1 MFNVKTL
8 QTVILILIGSLLVPA
23 QSIEAQ
29 ATDDSTRINEL
40 ERQIQAI
47 TQDLEELTLGTE
59 VVNPAER
66 GAFGLAPAAGKVYTI
81 NQGVSI
87 GGYGEV
93 LYQGYAG
100 KKESGAASGK
110 TAKLDAYRGIIYVG
124 YKFNDRV
131 LFNSEI
137 EIEHGSTGLKG
148 SASLEFAYLDYKLT
162 DNFGLRAGLLLVPVG
177 ITNEIH
183 EPPVWLGTI
192 RPRSENKIIPTTWR
206 ESGFGFFGETDALSY
221 RFYLVNSLDGIGGG
235 SAGSSGFSSSGL
247 RGGRQKGSKAIAENF
262 SAVGRI
268 DYTATPGLMIGTSL
282 YTGDQGHNS
291 DFNGR
296 EVSIGTTIWEGH
308 IKYQGRGF
316 DVQALTALASVNNAD
331 KLNEMKGLSGSGSVG
346 EQMSGWYLQLGYDL
360 LFSSASEHQLLPY
373 IRYEAVNTQVEV
385 PSGYSSS
392 GSKDFN
398 VTSIGMAW
406 KPIGNAVLK
415 TDYEIHSNA
424 SSSGVNQFNVALGW
438 LF

>member
-1 MFNVKTL
+1 MSNKFKLLPFLVLVAGLLT
-8 QTVILILIGSLLVPA
+8 QTQPISA
-23 QSIEAQ
+23 QVQ
-29 ATDDSTRINEL
+29 DDSTRIAEL
-40 ERQIQAI
+40 ETQIEAI
-47 TQDLEELTLGTE
+47 TRDLEELTLGTA
-59 VVNPAER
+59 VVNPSER
-66 GAFGLAPAAGKVYTI
+66 GAFGMAPAAGKVYTI

-100 KKESGAASGK
+100 TKQNGDASGK

-124 YKFNDRV
+124 YKFNDKV

-137 EIEHGSTGLKG
+137 EIEHGSTGLAG

-177 ITNEIH
+177 ITNEVH

-206 ESGFGFFGETDALSY
+206 ESGFGFFGETETFSY
-221 RFYLVNSLDGIGGG
+221 RAYLVNSLDGIGGG
-235 SAGSSGFSSSGL
+235 SAGSKGFSSSGL

-262 SAVGRI
+262 SAVGRV
-268 DYTATPGLMIGTSL
+268 DYTGTPGLMIGTSL

-291 DFNGR
+291 DLNGR

-316 DVQALTALASVNNAD
+316 DIQALTALASVDNAD
-331 KLNEMKGLSGSGSVG
+331 KLNEMKGLTGSGSVG
-346 EQMSGWYLQLGYDL
+346 EKMSGWYAQLGYDL
-360 LFSSASEHQLLPY
+360 LFSSASEQALLPY
-373 IRYEAVNTQVEV
+373 VRYEAVNTQVDV

-398 VTSIGMAW
+398 VTTIGLAW
-406 KPIGNAVLK
+406 KPIGNTVLK

-424 SSSGVNQFNVALGW
+424 SSSGINQFNVAIGW

>member
-1 MFNVKTL
+1 MPFLVLIAGLLT
-8 QTVILILIGSLLVPA
+8 QTQPIS
-23 QSIEAQ
+23 AQ
-29 ATDDSTRINEL
+29 AQDDSTRIAEL
-40 ERQIQAI
+40 ETQIEAI
-47 TQDLEELTLGTE
+47 TRDLEELTLGTA
-59 VVNPAER
+59 VVNPSER
-66 GAFGLAPAAGKVYTI
+66 GAFGMAPAAGKVYTI

-100 KKESGAASGK
+100 TKENGDASGK

-124 YKFNDRV
+124 YKFNDKV

-137 EIEHGSTGLKG
+137 EIEHGSTGLAG

-177 ITNEIH
+177 ITNEVH

-206 ESGFGFFGETDALSY
+206 ESGFGFFGETETFSY
-221 RFYLVNSLDGIGGG
+221 RAYLVNSLDGIGGG
-235 SAGSSGFSSSGL
+235 SAGSKGFSSSGL
-247 RGGRQKGSKAIAENF
+247 RGGRQKGAKAIAENF
-262 SAVGRI
+262 SAVGRV
-268 DYTATPGLMIGTSL
+268 DYTGTPGLMIGTSL

-291 DFNGR
+291 DLNGR

-316 DVQALTALASVNNAD
+316 DIQALTALASVDNAD
-331 KLNEMKGLSGSGSVG
+331 KLNEMKGLTGSGSVG
-346 EQMSGWYLQLGYDL
+346 EKMSGWYAQLGYDL
-360 LFSSASEHQLLPY
+360 LFSSASEQALLPY
-373 IRYEAVNTQVEV
+373 VRYEAVNTQVDV

-398 VTSIGMAW
+398 VTTIGLAW
-406 KPIGNAVLK
+406 KPIGNTVLK

-424 SSSGVNQFNVALGW
+424 SSSGINQFNVAIGW

>member
-1 MFNVKTL
+1 MSNKFKLLPFLVLVAGLLT
-8 QTVILILIGSLLVPA
+8 QTQPIS
-23 QSIEAQ
+23 AQ
-29 ATDDSTRINEL
+29 AQDDSTRIAEL
-40 ERQIQAI
+40 ETQIEAI
-47 TQDLEELTLGTE
+47 TRDLEELTLGTA
-59 VVNPAER
+59 VVNPSER
-66 GAFGLAPAAGKVYTI
+66 GAFGMAPAAGKVYTI

-100 KKESGAASGK
+100 AKENGDASGK

-124 YKFNDRV
+124 YKFNDKV

-137 EIEHGSTGLKG
+137 EIEHGSTGLAG

-177 ITNEIH
+177 ITNEVH

-206 ESGFGFFGETDALSY
+206 ESGFGFFGETDAFSY
-221 RFYLVNSLDGIGGG
+221 RAYLVNSLDGIGGG
-235 SAGSSGFSSSGL
+235 SAGSKGFSSSGL

-262 SAVGRI
+262 SAVGRV
-268 DYTATPGLMIGTSL
+268 DYTGTPGLMIGTSL

-291 DFNGR
+291 DLNGR

-316 DVQALTALASVNNAD
+316 DIQALTALASVDNAD
-331 KLNEMKGLSGSGSVG
+331 KLNEMKGLTGSGSVG
-346 EQMSGWYLQLGYDL
+346 EKMSGWYAQLGYDL
-360 LFSSASEHQLLPY
+360 LFSSASEQALLPY
-373 IRYEAVNTQVEV
+373 VRYEAVNTQVDV

-398 VTSIGMAW
+398 VTTIGLAW
-406 KPIGNAVLK
+406 KPIGNTVLK

-424 SSSGVNQFNVALGW
+424 SSSGINQFNVAIGW

>member
-1 MFNVKTL
+1 MFNKFKLVL
-8 QTVILILIGSLLVPA
+8 FLLLVAGLLTQTQPI
-23 QSIEAQ
+23 SAQ
-29 ATDDSTRINEL
+29 AQDDSTRIAEL
-40 ERQIQAI
+40 ETQIEAI
-47 TQDLEELTLGTE
+47 TRDLEELTLGTA
-59 VVNPAER
+59 VVNPSER
-66 GAFGLAPAAGKVYTI
+66 GAFGMAPAAGKVYTI

-100 KKESGAASGK
+100 TKENGDASGK

-124 YKFNDRV
+124 YKFNDKV

-137 EIEHGSTGLKG
+137 EIEHGSTGLAG

-177 ITNEIH
+177 ITNEVH

-206 ESGFGFFGETDALSY
+206 ESGFGFFGETDAFSY
-221 RFYLVNSLDGIGGG
+221 RAYLVNSLDGIGGG
-235 SAGSSGFSSSGL
+235 SAGSKGFSSSGL

-262 SAVGRI
+262 SAVGRV
-268 DYTATPGLMIGTSL
+268 DYTGTPGLMIGTSL

-291 DFNGR
+291 DLNGR

-316 DVQALTALASVNNAD
+316 DIQALTALASVDNAD
-331 KLNEMKGLSGSGSVG
+331 KLNEMKGLTGSGSVG
-346 EQMSGWYLQLGYDL
+346 EKMSGWYAQLGYDL
-360 LFSSASEHQLLPY
+360 LFSSASEQALLPY
-373 IRYEAVNTQVEV
+373 VRYEAVNTQVDV

-398 VTSIGMAW
+398 VTTIGLAW
-406 KPIGNAVLK
+406 KPIGNTVLK
-415 TDYEIHSNA
+415 TDYEIHSNE
-424 SSSGVNQFNVALGW
+424 SSSGINQFNVAIGW

>member
-1 MFNVKTL
+1 MSNKFKLLPFLVLVAGLLT
-8 QTVILILIGSLLVPA
+8 QTQPIS
-23 QSIEAQ
+23 AQ
-29 ATDDSTRINEL
+29 AQDDSTRIAEL
-40 ERQIQAI
+40 ETQIEAI
-47 TQDLEELTLGTE
+47 TRDLEELTLGTA
-59 VVNPAER
+59 VVNPSER
-66 GAFGLAPAAGKVYTI
+66 GAFGMAPAAGKVYTI

-100 KKESGAASGK
+100 TKENGDASGK

-124 YKFNDRV
+124 YKFNDKV

-137 EIEHGSTGLKG
+137 EIEHGSTGLAG

-177 ITNEIH
+177 ITNEVH

-206 ESGFGFFGETDALSY
+206 ESGFGFFGETETFSY
-221 RFYLVNSLDGIGGG
+221 SAYLVNSLDGIGGG
-235 SAGSSGFSSSGL
+235 SAGSKGFSSSGL

-262 SAVGRI
+262 SAVGRV
-268 DYTATPGLMIGTSL
+268 DYTGTPGLMIGTSL

-291 DFNGR
+291 DLNGR

-316 DVQALTALASVNNAD
+316 DIQALTALASVDNAD
-331 KLNEMKGLSGSGSVG
+331 KLNEMKGLTGSGSVG
-346 EQMSGWYLQLGYDL
+346 EKMSGWYAQLGYDL
-360 LFSSASEHQLLPY
+360 LFSSASEQALLPY
-373 IRYEAVNTQVEV
+373 VRYEAVNTQVDV

-398 VTSIGMAW
+398 VTAIGLAW
-406 KPIGNAVLK
+406 KPIGNTVLK

-424 SSSGVNQFNVALGW
+424 SSSGINQFNVAIGW

>member
-1 MFNVKTL
+1 MSFYYNFAAF
-8 QTVILILIGSLLVPA
+8 ILLAIGLLTHGQP
-23 QSIEAQ
+23 IKAQ
-29 ATDDSTRINEL
+29 AQDDSTRISEL
-40 ERQIQAI
+40 ERQIEAI
-47 TQDLEELTLGTE
+47 TRDLETLTLGTE
-59 VVNPAER
+59 VVDPTQR
-66 GAFGLAPAAGKVYTI
+66 GAFGMAPAAGKVYTI

-93 LYQGYAG
+93 LYQTYAG
-100 KKESGAASGK
+100 TKENGDASGK

-124 YKFNDRV
+124 YKFNDKV

-137 EIEHGSTGLKG
+137 EIEHGSTGLAG

-177 ITNEIH
+177 ITNEVH

-206 ESGFGFFGETDALSY
+206 ESGFGFFGETDAFSY
-221 RFYLVNSLDGIGGG
+221 RAYLVNSLDGIGGG

-268 DYTATPGLMIGTSL
+268 DYTGTPGLMIGTSL

-291 DFNGR
+291 DLNGR

-316 DVQALTALASVNNAD
+316 DIQALTALASVDNAD
-331 KLNEMKGLSGSGSVG
+331 KLNEMKGITGSGSVG
-346 EQMSGWYLQLGYDL
+346 EKMSGWYAQLGYDL
-360 LFSSASEHQLLPY
+360 LFSSTSEHALLPY
-373 IRYEAVNTQVEV
+373 VRYEAVNTQVDV

-398 VTSIGMAW
+398 VTTIGLAW
-406 KPIGNAVLK
+406 KPIGNTVLK
-415 TDYEIHSNA
+415 TDYEIHSNE
-424 SSSGVNQFNVALGW
+424 SLSGINQFNVAIGW

>member
-1 MFNVKTL
+1 MSNKFKLLTFLVLVAGLLT
-8 QTVILILIGSLLVPA
+8 QTQPIS
-23 QSIEAQ
+23 AQ
-29 ATDDSTRINEL
+29 AQDDSTRIAEL
-40 ERQIQAI
+40 ETQIEAI
-47 TQDLEELTLGTE
+47 TRDLEELTLGTA
-59 VVNPAER
+59 VVNPSER
-66 GAFGLAPAAGKVYTI
+66 GAFGMAPAAGKVYTI

-100 KKESGAASGK
+100 AKENGDASGK

-124 YKFNDRV
+124 YKFNDKV

-137 EIEHGSTGLKG
+137 EIEHGSTGLAG

-177 ITNEIH
+177 ITNEVH

-206 ESGFGFFGETDALSY
+206 ESGFGFFGETETFSY
-221 RFYLVNSLDGIGGG
+221 RAYLVNSLDGIGGG
-235 SAGSSGFSSSGL
+235 SAGSKGFSSSGL

-262 SAVGRI
+262 SAVGRV
-268 DYTATPGLMIGTSL
+268 DYTGTPGLMIGTSL

-291 DFNGR
+291 DLNGR

-316 DVQALTALASVNNAD
+316 DIQALTALASVDNAD
-331 KLNEMKGLSGSGSVG
+331 KLNEMKGLTGSGSVG
-346 EQMSGWYLQLGYDL
+346 EKMSGWYAQLGYDL
-360 LFSSASEHQLLPY
+360 LFSSASEQALLPY
-373 IRYEAVNTQVEV
+373 VRYEAVNTQVDV

-398 VTSIGMAW
+398 VTTIGLAW
-406 KPIGNAVLK
+406 KPIGNTVLK

-424 SSSGVNQFNVALGW
+424 SSSGINQFNVAIGW

>member
-1 MFNVKTL
+1 MSNKFKLLPFLVLVAGLLT
-8 QTVILILIGSLLVPA
+8 QTQPISA
-23 QSIEAQ
+23 QVQ
-29 ATDDSTRINEL
+29 DDSTRIAEL
-40 ERQIQAI
+40 ETQIEAI
-47 TQDLEELTLGTE
+47 TRDLEELTLGTA
-59 VVNPAER
+59 VVNPSER
-66 GAFGLAPAAGKVYTI
+66 GAFGMAPAAGKVYTI

-100 KKESGAASGK
+100 TKENGDASGK

-124 YKFNDRV
+124 YKFNDKV

-137 EIEHGSTGLKG
+137 EIEHGSTGLAG

-177 ITNEIH
+177 ITNEVH

-206 ESGFGFFGETDALSY
+206 ESGFGFFGETNAFSY
-221 RFYLVNSLDGIGGG
+221 RAYLVNSLDGIGGG
-235 SAGSSGFSSSGL
+235 SAGSKGFSSSGL

-262 SAVGRI
+262 SAVGRV
-268 DYTATPGLMIGTSL
+268 DYTGTPGLMIGTSL

-291 DFNGR
+291 DLNGR

-316 DVQALTALASVNNAD
+316 DIQALTALASVDNAD
-331 KLNEMKGLSGSGSVG
+331 KLNEMKGLTGSGSVG
-346 EQMSGWYLQLGYDL
+346 EKMSGWYAQLGYDL
-360 LFSSASEHQLLPY
+360 LFSSASEQALLPY
-373 IRYEAVNTQVEV
+373 VRYEAVNTQVDV

-398 VTSIGMAW
+398 VTTIGLAW
-406 KPIGNAVLK
+406 KPIGNTVLK

-424 SSSGVNQFNVALGW
+424 SSSGINQFNVAIGW

>member
-1 MFNVKTL
+1 MSHKFK
-8 QTVILILIGSLLVPA
+8 LVPFLVLVAGLLTQTQPISA
-23 QSIEAQ
+23 QVQ
-29 ATDDSTRINEL
+29 DDSTRIAEL
-40 ERQIQAI
+40 ETQIEAI
-47 TQDLEELTLGTE
+47 TRDLEELTLGTA
-59 VVNPAER
+59 VVNPSER
-66 GAFGLAPAAGKVYTI
+66 GAFGMAPAAGKVYTI

-100 KKESGAASGK
+100 TKENGDASGK

-124 YKFNDRV
+124 YKFNDKV

-137 EIEHGSTGLKG
+137 EIEHGSTGLAG

-177 ITNEIH
+177 ITNEVH

-206 ESGFGFFGETDALSY
+206 ESGFGFFGETETFSY
-221 RFYLVNSLDGIGGG
+221 RAYLVNSLDGIGGG
-235 SAGSSGFSSSGL
+235 SAGSKGFSSSGL

-262 SAVGRI
+262 SAVGRV
-268 DYTATPGLMIGTSL
+268 DYTGTPGLMIGTSL

-291 DFNGR
+291 DLNGR

-316 DVQALTALASVNNAD
+316 DIQALTALASVDNAD
-331 KLNEMKGLSGSGSVG
+331 KLNEMKGLTGSGSVG
-346 EQMSGWYLQLGYDL
+346 EKMSGWYAQLGYDL
-360 LFSSASEHQLLPY
+360 LFSSASEQALLPY
-373 IRYEAVNTQVEV
+373 VRYEAVNTQVDV

-398 VTSIGMAW
+398 VTTIGLAW
-406 KPIGNAVLK
+406 KPIGNTVLK

-424 SSSGVNQFNVALGW
+424 SSSGINQFNVAIGW

>member
-1 MFNVKTL
+1 MFNKFKLVL
-8 QTVILILIGSLLVPA
+8 FLLLVAGLLTQTQPI
-23 QSIEAQ
+23 SAQ
-29 ATDDSTRINEL
+29 AQDDSTRIAEL
-40 ERQIQAI
+40 ETQIEAI
-47 TQDLEELTLGTE
+47 TRDLEELTLGTA
-59 VVNPAER
+59 VVNPSER
-66 GAFGLAPAAGKVYTI
+66 GAFGMAPAAGKVYTI

-100 KKESGAASGK
+100 AKENGDASGK

-124 YKFNDRV
+124 YKFNDKV

-137 EIEHGSTGLKG
+137 EIEHGSTGLAG

-177 ITNEIH
+177 ITNEVH

-206 ESGFGFFGETDALSY
+206 ESGFGFFGETDAFSY
-221 RFYLVNSLDGIGGG
+221 RAYLVNSLDGIGGG
-235 SAGSSGFSSSGL
+235 SAGSKGFSSSGL

-262 SAVGRI
+262 SAVGRV
-268 DYTATPGLMIGTSL
+268 DYTGTPGLMIGTSL

-291 DFNGR
+291 DLNGR

-316 DVQALTALASVNNAD
+316 DIQALTALASVDNAD
-331 KLNEMKGLSGSGSVG
+331 KLNEMKGLTGSGSVG
-346 EQMSGWYLQLGYDL
+346 EKMSGWYAQLGYDL
-360 LFSSASEHQLLPY
+360 LFSSASEQALLPY
-373 IRYEAVNTQVEV
+373 VRYEAVNTQVDV

-398 VTSIGMAW
+398 VTTIGLAW
-406 KPIGNAVLK
+406 KPIGNTVLK
-415 TDYEIHSNA
+415 TAYEIHSNE
-424 SSSGVNQFNVALGW
+424 SSSGINQFNVAIGW

>member
-1 MFNVKTL
+1 MSNKFKLLPFLVLVAGLLT
-8 QTVILILIGSLLVPA
+8 QTQPIS
-23 QSIEAQ
+23 AQ
-29 ATDDSTRINEL
+29 AQDDSTRIAEL
-40 ERQIQAI
+40 ETQIEAI
-47 TQDLEELTLGTE
+47 TRDLEELTLGTA
-59 VVNPAER
+59 VVNPSER
-66 GAFGLAPAAGKVYTI
+66 GAFGMAPAAGKVYTI

-100 KKESGAASGK
+100 AKENGDASGK

-124 YKFNDRV
+124 YKFNDKV

-137 EIEHGSTGLKG
+137 EIEHGSTGLAG

-177 ITNEIH
+177 ITNEVH

-206 ESGFGFFGETDALSY
+206 ESGFGFFGETETFSY
-221 RFYLVNSLDGIGGG
+221 RAYLVNSLDGIGGG
-235 SAGSSGFSSSGL
+235 SAGSKGFSSSGL

-262 SAVGRI
+262 SAVGRV
-268 DYTATPGLMIGTSL
+268 DYTGIPGLMIGTSL

-291 DFNGR
+291 DLNGR

-316 DVQALTALASVNNAD
+316 DIQALTALASVDNAD
-331 KLNEMKGLSGSGSVG
+331 KLNEMKGLTGSGSVG
-346 EQMSGWYLQLGYDL
+346 EKMSGWYAQLGYDL
-360 LFSSASEHQLLPY
+360 LFSSASEQALLPY
-373 IRYEAVNTQVEV
+373 VRYEAVNTQVDV

-398 VTSIGMAW
+398 VTTIGLAW
-406 KPIGNAVLK
+406 KPIGNTVLK

-424 SSSGVNQFNVALGW
+424 SSSGINQFNVAIGW

>member
-1 MFNVKTL
+1 MSNKFKLLPFLVLVAGLLT
-8 QTVILILIGSLLVPA
+8 QTQPIS
-23 QSIEAQ
+23 AQ
-29 ATDDSTRINEL
+29 AQDDSTRIAEL
-40 ERQIQAI
+40 ETQIEAI
-47 TQDLEELTLGTE
+47 TRDLEELTLGTA
-59 VVNPAER
+59 VVNPSER
-66 GAFGLAPAAGKVYTI
+66 GAFGMAPAAGKVYTI

-100 KKESGAASGK
+100 AKENGDASGK

-124 YKFNDRV
+124 YKFNDKV

-137 EIEHGSTGLKG
+137 EIEHGSTGLAG

-177 ITNEIH
+177 ITNEVH

-206 ESGFGFFGETDALSY
+206 ESGFGYFGETETFSY
-221 RFYLVNSLDGIGGG
+221 SAYLVNSLDGIGGG
-235 SAGSSGFSSSGL
+235 SAGSKGFSSSGL

-262 SAVGRI
+262 SAVGRV
-268 DYTATPGLMIGTSL
+268 DYTGTPGLMIGTSL

-291 DFNGR
+291 DLNGR

-316 DVQALTALASVNNAD
+316 DIQALTALASVDNAD
-331 KLNEMKGLSGSGSVG
+331 KLNEMKGLTGSGSVG
-346 EQMSGWYLQLGYDL
+346 EKMSGWYAQLGYDL
-360 LFSSASEHQLLPY
+360 LFSSASEHALLPY
-373 IRYEAVNTQVEV
+373 VRYEAVNTQVEV

-398 VTSIGMAW
+398 VTAIGLAW
-406 KPIGNAVLK
+406 KPIGNTVLK

-424 SSSGVNQFNVALGW
+424 SSSGINQFNVAIGW

>member
-1 MFNVKTL
+1 MSTNSQL
-8 QTVILILIGSLLVPA
+8 LPLLVLVAGMLIQTEP
-23 QSIEAQ
+23 INAQ
-29 ATDDSTRINEL
+29 AQDDSTRIAEL
-40 ERQIQAI
+40 ETQIEAI
-47 TQDLEELTLGTE
+47 TRDLEELTLGTA
-59 VVNPAER
+59 VVNPTER
-66 GAFGLAPAAGKVYTI
+66 GAFGMAPAAGKVYTI

-100 KKESGAASGK
+100 TKENGDASGK

-124 YKFNDRV
+124 YKFNDKV

-137 EIEHGSTGLKG
+137 EIEHGSTGLAG

-177 ITNEIH
+177 ITNEVH

-206 ESGFGFFGETDALSY
+206 ESGFGFFGETDAFSY
-221 RFYLVNSLDGIGGG
+221 RAYLVNSLDGIGGG
-235 SAGSSGFSSSGL
+235 SAGSNGFSSSGL

-268 DYTATPGLMIGTSL
+268 DYTGTPGLMIGTSL

-291 DFNGR
+291 DLNGR

-316 DVQALTALASVNNAD
+316 DIQALTALASVDNAD
-331 KLNEMKGLSGSGSVG
+331 KLNEMKGLTGSGSVG
-346 EQMSGWYLQLGYDL
+346 EKMSGWYAQLGYDL
-360 LFSSASEHQLLPY
+360 LFSSASEHALLPY
-373 IRYEAVNTQVEV
+373 IRYEAVNTQVDV

-392 GSKDFN
+392 GSKDFS
-398 VTSIGMAW
+398 VTTIGLAW
-406 KPIGNAVLK
+406 KPIGNTVLK
-415 TDYEIHSNA
+415 TDYELHSNA
-424 SSSGVNQFNVALGW
+424 SLSGINQFNVAIGW

>member
-1 MFNVKTL
+1 MSTNSQL
-8 QTVILILIGSLLVPA
+8 LPLLVLVAGMLIQTEP
-23 QSIEAQ
+23 INAQ
-29 ATDDSTRINEL
+29 AQDDSTRIAEL
-40 ERQIQAI
+40 ETQIEAI
-47 TQDLEELTLGTE
+47 TRDLEELTLGTA
-59 VVNPAER
+59 VVNPTER
-66 GAFGLAPAAGKVYTI
+66 GAFGMAPAAGKVYTI

-100 KKESGAASGK
+100 TKENGDASGK

-124 YKFNDRV
+124 YKFNDKV

-137 EIEHGSTGLKG
+137 EIEHGSTGLAG

-177 ITNEIH
+177 ITNEVH

-206 ESGFGFFGETDALSY
+206 ESGFGFFGETDTFSY
-221 RFYLVNSLDGIGGG
+221 RAYLVNSLDGIGGG
-235 SAGSSGFSSSGL
+235 SAGSKGFSSSGL

-268 DYTATPGLMIGTSL
+268 DYTGTPGLMIGTSL

-291 DFNGR
+291 DLNGR

-316 DVQALTALASVNNAD
+316 DIQALTALASVDNAD
-331 KLNEMKGLSGSGSVG
+331 KLNEMKGLTGSGSVG
-346 EQMSGWYLQLGYDL
+346 EKMSGWYAQLGYDL
-360 LFSSASEHQLLPY
+360 LFSSASEHALLPY
-373 IRYEAVNTQVEV
+373 IRYEAVNTQVDV

-392 GSKDFN
+392 GSKDFS
-398 VTSIGMAW
+398 VTTIGLAW
-406 KPIGNAVLK
+406 KPIGNTVLK
-415 TDYEIHSNA
+415 TDYELHSNA
-424 SSSGVNQFNVALGW
+424 SLSGINQFNVAIGW

>member
-1 MFNVKTL
+1 MSNKFKLLPFLVLIAGLLT
-8 QTVILILIGSLLVPA
+8 QTQPIS
-23 QSIEAQ
+23 AQ
-29 ATDDSTRINEL
+29 AQDDSTRIAEL
-40 ERQIQAI
+40 ETQIEAI
-47 TQDLEELTLGTE
+47 TRDLEELTLGTA
-59 VVNPAER
+59 VVNPSER
-66 GAFGLAPAAGKVYTI
+66 GAFGMAPAAGKVYTI

-100 KKESGAASGK
+100 TKENGDASGK

-124 YKFNDRV
+124 YKFNDKV

-137 EIEHGSTGLKG
+137 EIEHGSTGLAG

-177 ITNEIH
+177 ITNEVH

-206 ESGFGFFGETDALSY
+206 ESGFGFFGETETFSY
-221 RFYLVNSLDGIGGG
+221 RAYLVNSLDGIGGG
-235 SAGSSGFSSSGL
+235 SAGSKGFSSSGL

-262 SAVGRI
+262 SAVGRV
-268 DYTATPGLMIGTSL
+268 DYTGTPGLMIGTSL

-291 DFNGR
+291 DLNGR

-316 DVQALTALASVNNAD
+316 DIQALTALASVDNAD
-331 KLNEMKGLSGSGSVG
+331 KLNEMKGLTGSGSVG
-346 EQMSGWYLQLGYDL
+346 EKMSGWYAQLGYDL
-360 LFSSASEHQLLPY
+360 LFSSASEQALLPY
-373 IRYEAVNTQVEV
+373 VRYEAVNTQVDV

-398 VTSIGMAW
+398 VTTIGLAW
-406 KPIGNAVLK
+406 KPIGNTVLK

-424 SSSGVNQFNVALGW
+424 SSSGINQFNVAIGW

>member
-1 MFNVKTL
+1 MSTNSQL
-8 QTVILILIGSLLVPA
+8 LPLLVLVAGMLIQTEP
-23 QSIEAQ
+23 INAQ
-29 ATDDSTRINEL
+29 AQDDSTRIAEL
-40 ERQIQAI
+40 ETQIEAI
-47 TQDLEELTLGTE
+47 TRDLEELTLGTA
-59 VVNPAER
+59 VVNPTER
-66 GAFGLAPAAGKVYTI
+66 GAFGMAPAAGKVYTI

-100 KKESGAASGK
+100 TKENGDASGK

-124 YKFNDRV
+124 YKFNDKV

-137 EIEHGSTGLKG
+137 EIEHGSTGLAG

-177 ITNEIH
+177 ITNEVH

-206 ESGFGFFGETDALSY
+206 ESGFGFFGETDTFSY
-221 RFYLVNSLDGIGGG
+221 RAYLVNSLDGIGGG
-235 SAGSSGFSSSGL
+235 SAGSKGFSSSGL

-262 SAVGRI
+262 SAVGRV
-268 DYTATPGLMIGTSL
+268 DYTGTPGLMIGTSL

-291 DFNGR
+291 DLNGR

-316 DVQALTALASVNNAD
+316 DIQALTALASVDNAD
-331 KLNEMKGLSGSGSVG
+331 KLNEMKGLTGSGSVG
-346 EQMSGWYLQLGYDL
+346 EKMSGWYAQLGYDL
-360 LFSSASEHQLLPY
+360 LFSSASEHALLPY
-373 IRYEAVNTQVEV
+373 IRYEAVNTQVDV

-392 GSKDFN
+392 GSKDFS
-398 VTSIGMAW
+398 VTTIGLAW
-406 KPIGNAVLK
+406 KPIGNTVLK
-415 TDYEIHSNA
+415 TDYELHSNA
-424 SSSGVNQFNVALGW
+424 SLSGINQFNVAIGW

>member
-1 MFNVKTL
+1 MSFYHNFTAF
-8 QTVILILIGSLLVPA
+8 ILLSIGLLTHGQP
-23 QSIEAQ
+23 IKAQ
-29 ATDDSTRINEL
+29 AQDDSTRISEL
-40 ERQIQAI
+40 ERQIEAI
-47 TQDLEELTLGTE
+47 TRDLETLTLGTE
-59 VVNPAER
+59 VVDPAQR
-66 GAFGLAPAAGKVYTI
+66 GAFGMAPAAGKVYTI

-93 LYQGYAG
+93 LYQTYAG
-100 KKESGAASGK
+100 TKENGDASGK

-124 YKFNDRV
+124 YKFSDKV

-177 ITNEIH
+177 ITNEVH

-192 RPRSENKIIPTTWR
+192 RPRSENKFIPSTWR
-206 ESGFGFFGETDALSY
+206 ESGFGFFGETDTDSY
-221 RFYLVNSLDGIGGG
+221 RAYLVNSLDGIGGG

-268 DYTATPGLMIGTSL
+268 DYTGTPGLMIGTSL

-291 DFNGR
+291 DLNGR

-308 IKYQGRGF
+308 IKYQARGF
-316 DVQALTALASVNNAD
+316 DIQALTALASVDNAD
-331 KLNEMKGLSGSGSVG
+331 KLNEMKGLTGSGSVG
-346 EQMSGWYLQLGYDL
+346 EKMSGWYAQLGYDL
-360 LFSSASEHQLLPY
+360 LFSSASEHALLPY
-373 IRYEAVNTQVEV
+373 VRYEAVNTQVDV

-398 VTSIGMAW
+398 VTTIGLAW
-406 KPIGNAVLK
+406 KPIGNTVLK
-415 TDYEIHSNA
+415 TDYEIHSNE
-424 SSSGVNQFNVALGW
+424 SLSGINQFNVAIGW

>member
-1 MFNVKTL
+1 MSNKFKLLPFLVLVAGLLT
-8 QTVILILIGSLLVPA
+8 QTQPIS
-23 QSIEAQ
+23 AQ
-29 ATDDSTRINEL
+29 AQDDSTRIAEL
-40 ERQIQAI
+40 ETQIEAI
-47 TQDLEELTLGTE
+47 TRDLEELTLGTA
-59 VVNPAER
+59 VVNPSER
-66 GAFGLAPAAGKVYTI
+66 GAFGMAPAAGKVYTI

-100 KKESGAASGK
+100 AKENGDASGK

-124 YKFNDRV
+124 YKFNDKV

-137 EIEHGSTGLKG
+137 EIEHGSTGLAG

-177 ITNEIH
+177 ITNEVH

-206 ESGFGFFGETDALSY
+206 ESGFGFFGETETFSY
-221 RFYLVNSLDGIGGG
+221 RAYLVNSLDGIGGG
-235 SAGSSGFSSSGL
+235 SAGSKGFSSSGL

-262 SAVGRI
+262 SAVGRV
-268 DYTATPGLMIGTSL
+268 DYTGTPGLMIGTSL

-291 DFNGR
+291 DLNGR

-316 DVQALTALASVNNAD
+316 DIQALTALASVDNAD
-331 KLNEMKGLSGSGSVG
+331 KLNEMKGLTGSGSVG
-346 EQMSGWYLQLGYDL
+346 EKMSGWYAQLGYDL
-360 LFSSASEHQLLPY
+360 LFSSASEQALLPY
-373 IRYEAVNTQVEV
+373 VRYEAVNTQVDV

-398 VTSIGMAW
+398 VTTIGLAW
-406 KPIGNAVLK
+406 KPIGNTVLK
-415 TDYEIHSNA
+415 TDYEIHSNE
-424 SSSGVNQFNVALGW
+424 SSSGINQFNVAIGW

>member
-1 MFNVKTL
+1 MSNKFKLLPFLVLVAGLLT
-8 QTVILILIGSLLVPA
+8 QTQPIS
-23 QSIEAQ
+23 AQ
-29 ATDDSTRINEL
+29 AQDDSTRIAEL
-40 ERQIQAI
+40 ETQIEAI
-47 TQDLEELTLGTE
+47 TRDLEELTLGTA
-59 VVNPAER
+59 VVNPSER
-66 GAFGLAPAAGKVYTI
+66 GAFGMAPAAGKVYTI

-100 KKESGAASGK
+100 TKENGDASGK

-124 YKFNDRV
+124 YKFNDKV

-137 EIEHGSTGLKG
+137 EIEHGSTGLAG

-177 ITNEIH
+177 ITNEVH

-206 ESGFGFFGETDALSY
+206 ESGFGFFGETETFSY
-221 RFYLVNSLDGIGGG
+221 RAYLVNSLDGIGGG
-235 SAGSSGFSSSGL
+235 SAGSKGFSSSGL

-262 SAVGRI
+262 SAVGRV
-268 DYTATPGLMIGTSL
+268 DYTGTPGLMIGTSL

-291 DFNGR
+291 DLNGR

-316 DVQALTALASVNNAD
+316 DIQALTALASVDNAD
-331 KLNEMKGLSGSGSVG
+331 KLNEMKGLTGSGSVG
-346 EQMSGWYLQLGYDL
+346 EKMSGWYAQLGYDL
-360 LFSSASEHQLLPY
+360 LFSSASEQALLPY
-373 IRYEAVNTQVEV
+373 VRYEAVNTQVDV

-398 VTSIGMAW
+398 VTTIGLAW
-406 KPIGNAVLK
+406 KPIGNTVLK

-424 SSSGVNQFNVALGW
+424 SSSGINQFNVAIGW

>member
-1 MFNVKTL
+1 MSNKFK
-8 QTVILILIGSLLVPA
+8 LVPFLFLVA
-23 QSIEAQ
+23 GLLTQTEPISAQ
-29 ATDDSTRINEL
+29 AQDDSTRIAEL
-40 ERQIQAI
+40 ETQIEAI
-47 TQDLEELTLGTE
+47 TRDLEELTLGTA
-59 VVNPAER
+59 VVNPSER
-66 GAFGLAPAAGKVYTI
+66 GAFGMAPAAGKVYTI

-100 KKESGAASGK
+100 TKQNGDASGK

-124 YKFNDRV
+124 YKFNDKV

-137 EIEHGSTGLKG
+137 EIEHGSTGLAG

-177 ITNEIH
+177 ITNEVH

-206 ESGFGFFGETDALSY
+206 ESGFGFFGETDAFSY
-221 RFYLVNSLDGIGGG
+221 RAYLVNSLDGIGGG
-235 SAGSSGFSSSGL
+235 SAGSKGFSSSGL

-262 SAVGRI
+262 SAVGRV
-268 DYTATPGLMIGTSL
+268 DYTGTPGLMIGTSL

-291 DFNGR
+291 DLNGR

-316 DVQALTALASVNNAD
+316 DIQALTALASVDNAD
-331 KLNEMKGLSGSGSVG
+331 KLNEMKGLTGSGSVG
-346 EQMSGWYLQLGYDL
+346 EKMSGWYAQLGYDL
-360 LFSSASEHQLLPY
+360 LFSSASEQALLPY
-373 IRYEAVNTQVEV
+373 VRYEAVNTQVDV

-398 VTSIGMAW
+398 VTTIGLAW
-406 KPIGNAVLK
+406 KPIGNTVLK

-424 SSSGVNQFNVALGW
+424 SSSGINQFNVAIGW

>member
-1 MFNVKTL
+1 MSNKFK
-8 QTVILILIGSLLVPA
+8 LVPFLVLVA
-23 QSIEAQ
+23 GLLTQTQPISAQ
-29 ATDDSTRINEL
+29 AQDDSTRIAEL
-40 ERQIQAI
+40 ETQIEAI
-47 TQDLEELTLGTE
+47 TRDLEELTLGTA
-59 VVNPAER
+59 VVNPSER
-66 GAFGLAPAAGKVYTI
+66 GAFGMAPAAGKVYTI

-100 KKESGAASGK
+100 TKENGDASGK

-124 YKFNDRV
+124 YKFNDKV

-137 EIEHGSTGLKG
+137 EIEHGSTGLAG

-177 ITNEIH
+177 ITNEVH

-206 ESGFGFFGETDALSY
+206 ESGFGFFGETETFSY
-221 RFYLVNSLDGIGGG
+221 RAYLVNSLDGIGGG
-235 SAGSSGFSSSGL
+235 SAGSKGFSSSGL

-262 SAVGRI
+262 SAVGRV
-268 DYTATPGLMIGTSL
+268 DYTGTPGLMIGTSL

-291 DFNGR
+291 DLNGR

-316 DVQALTALASVNNAD
+316 DIQALTALASVDNAD
-331 KLNEMKGLSGSGSVG
+331 KLNEMKGLTGSGSVG
-346 EQMSGWYLQLGYDL
+346 EKMSGWYAQLGYDL
-360 LFSSASEHQLLPY
+360 LFSSASEQALLPY
-373 IRYEAVNTQVEV
+373 VRYEAVNTQVDV

-398 VTSIGMAW
+398 VTTIGLAW
-406 KPIGNAVLK
+406 KPIGNTVLK

-424 SSSGVNQFNVALGW
+424 SSSGINQFNVAIGW

>member
-1 MFNVKTL
+1 MSNKFKLLPFLVLVAGLLT
-8 QTVILILIGSLLVPA
+8 QTQPIS
-23 QSIEAQ
+23 AQ
-29 ATDDSTRINEL
+29 AQDDSTRIAEL
-40 ERQIQAI
+40 ETQIEAI
-47 TQDLEELTLGTE
+47 TRDLEELTLGTA
-59 VVNPAER
+59 VVNPSER
-66 GAFGLAPAAGKVYTI
+66 GAFGMAPAAGKVYTI

-100 KKESGAASGK
+100 TKENGDASGK

-124 YKFNDRV
+124 YKFNDKV
-131 LFNSEI
+131 IFNSEI
-137 EIEHGSTGLKG
+137 EIEHGSTGLAG

-177 ITNEIH
+177 ITNEVH

-206 ESGFGFFGETDALSY
+206 ESGFGFFGETETFSY
-221 RFYLVNSLDGIGGG
+221 RAYLVNSLDGIGGG
-235 SAGSSGFSSSGL
+235 SAGSKGFSSSGL

-262 SAVGRI
+262 SAVGRV
-268 DYTATPGLMIGTSL
+268 DYTGTPGLMIGTSL

-291 DFNGR
+291 DLNGR

-316 DVQALTALASVNNAD
+316 DIQALTALASVDNAD
-331 KLNEMKGLSGSGSVG
+331 KLNEMKGLTGSGSVG
-346 EQMSGWYLQLGYDL
+346 EKMSGWYAQLGYDL
-360 LFSSASEHQLLPY
+360 LFSSASEQALLPY
-373 IRYEAVNTQVEV
+373 VRYEAVNTQVDV

-398 VTSIGMAW
+398 VTTIGLAW
-406 KPIGNAVLK
+406 KPIGNTVLK

-424 SSSGVNQFNVALGW
+424 SSSGINQFNVAIGW

>member
-1 MFNVKTL
+1 MSNKFKLLPFLVLVAGLLT
-8 QTVILILIGSLLVPA
+8 QTQPIS
-23 QSIEAQ
+23 AQ
-29 ATDDSTRINEL
+29 AQDDSTRIAEL
-40 ERQIQAI
+40 ETQIEAI
-47 TQDLEELTLGTE
+47 TRDLEELTLGTA
-59 VVNPAER
+59 VVNPSER
-66 GAFGLAPAAGKVYTI
+66 GAFGMAPAAGKVYTI

-100 KKESGAASGK
+100 TIENGDASGK

-124 YKFNDRV
+124 YKFNDKV

-137 EIEHGSTGLKG
+137 EIEHGSTGLAG

-177 ITNEIH
+177 ITNEVH

-206 ESGFGFFGETDALSY
+206 ESGFGFFGETDAFSY
-221 RFYLVNSLDGIGGG
+221 RAYLVNSLDGIGGG
-235 SAGSSGFSSSGL
+235 SAGSKGFSSSGL

-262 SAVGRI
+262 SAVGRV
-268 DYTATPGLMIGTSL
+268 DYTGTPGLMIGTSL

-291 DFNGR
+291 DLNGR

-316 DVQALTALASVNNAD
+316 DIQALTALASVDNAD
-331 KLNEMKGLSGSGSVG
+331 KLNEMKGLTGSGSVG
-346 EQMSGWYLQLGYDL
+346 EKMSGWYAQLGYDL
-360 LFSSASEHQLLPY
+360 LFSSASEQALLPY
-373 IRYEAVNTQVEV
+373 VRYEAVNTQVDV

-398 VTSIGMAW
+398 VTTIGLAW
-406 KPIGNAVLK
+406 KPIGNTVLK
-415 TDYEIHSNA
+415 TDYEIHSNE
-424 SSSGVNQFNVALGW
+424 SSSGINQFNVAIGW

>member
-1 MFNVKTL
+1 MSNKFKLLPFLVLVAGLLT
-8 QTVILILIGSLLVPA
+8 QTQPIS
-23 QSIEAQ
+23 AQ
-29 ATDDSTRINEL
+29 AQDDSTRIAEL
-40 ERQIQAI
+40 ETQIEAI
-47 TQDLEELTLGTE
+47 TRDLEELTLGTA
-59 VVNPAER
+59 VVNPSER
-66 GAFGLAPAAGKVYTI
+66 GAFGMAPAAGKVYTI

-100 KKESGAASGK
+100 TKENGDASGK

-124 YKFNDRV
+124 YKFNDKV

-137 EIEHGSTGLKG
+137 EIEHGSTGLAG

-177 ITNEIH
+177 ITNEVH

-206 ESGFGFFGETDALSY
+206 ESGFGFFGETDAFSY
-221 RFYLVNSLDGIGGG
+221 RAYLVNSLDGIGGG
-235 SAGSSGFSSSGL
+235 SAGSKGFSSSGL

-262 SAVGRI
+262 SAVGRV
-268 DYTATPGLMIGTSL
+268 DYTGTPGLMIGTSL

-291 DFNGR
+291 DLNGR

-316 DVQALTALASVNNAD
+316 DIQALTALASVDNAD
-331 KLNEMKGLSGSGSVG
+331 KLNEMKGLTGSGSVG
-346 EQMSGWYLQLGYDL
+346 EKMSGWYAQLGYDL
-360 LFSSASEHQLLPY
+360 LFSSASEQALLPY
-373 IRYEAVNTQVEV
+373 VRYEAVNTQVDV

-398 VTSIGMAW
+398 VTTIGLAW
-406 KPIGNAVLK
+406 KPIGNTVLK
-415 TDYEIHSNA
+415 TDYEIHSNE
-424 SSSGVNQFNVALGW
+424 SSSGINQFNVAIGW

>member
-1 MFNVKTL
+1 MSNKFKLLPFLVLVAGLLT
-8 QTVILILIGSLLVPA
+8 QTQPIS
-23 QSIEAQ
+23 AQ
-29 ATDDSTRINEL
+29 AQDDSTRIAEL
-40 ERQIQAI
+40 ETQIEAI
-47 TQDLEELTLGTE
+47 TRDLEELTLGTA
-59 VVNPAER
+59 VVNPSER
-66 GAFGLAPAAGKVYTI
+66 GAFGMAPAAGKVYTI

-100 KKESGAASGK
+100 AKENGDASGK

-124 YKFNDRV
+124 YKFNDKV

-137 EIEHGSTGLKG
+137 EIEHGSTGLAG

-177 ITNEIH
+177 ITNEVH

-206 ESGFGFFGETDALSY
+206 ESGFGFFGETETFSY
-221 RFYLVNSLDGIGGG
+221 RAYLVNSLDGIGGG
-235 SAGSSGFSSSGL
+235 SAGSKGFSSSGL

-262 SAVGRI
+262 SAVGRV
-268 DYTATPGLMIGTSL
+268 DYTGTPGLMIGTSL

-291 DFNGR
+291 DLNGR

-316 DVQALTALASVNNAD
+316 DIQALTALASVDNAD
-331 KLNEMKGLSGSGSVG
+331 KLNEMKGLTGSGSVG
-346 EQMSGWYLQLGYDL
+346 EKMSGWYAQLGYDL
-360 LFSSASEHQLLPY
+360 LFSSASEQALLPY
-373 IRYEAVNTQVEV
+373 VRYEAVNTQVDV

-398 VTSIGMAW
+398 VTTIGLAW
-406 KPIGNAVLK
+406 KPIGNTVLK

-424 SSSGVNQFNVALGW
+424 SSSGINQFNVAIGW

>member
-1 MFNVKTL
+1 MSSKFKLMPFLVL
-8 QTVILILIGSLLVPA
+8 VAGLLTQP
-23 QSIEAQ
+23 QPISAQ
-29 ATDDSTRINEL
+29 AQDDSTRIAEL
-40 ERQIQAI
+40 ETQIEAI
-47 TQDLEELTLGTE
+47 PRDLEELTLGTA
-59 VVNPAER
+59 VVNPSER
-66 GAFGLAPAAGKVYTI
+66 GAFGMAPAAGKVYTI

-100 KKESGAASGK
+100 TKENGDASGK

-124 YKFNDRV
+124 YKFNDKV

-137 EIEHGSTGLKG
+137 EIEHGSTGLAG

-177 ITNEIH
+177 ITNEVH

-192 RPRSENKIIPTTWR
+192 GPRSENKIIPTTWR
-206 ESGFGFFGETDALSY
+206 ESGFGFFGETETFSY
-221 RFYLVNSLDGIGGG
+221 RAYLVNSLDGIGGG
-235 SAGSSGFSSSGL
+235 SAGSKGFSSSGL

-262 SAVGRI
+262 SAVGRV
-268 DYTATPGLMIGTSL
+268 DYTGTPGLMIGTSL

-291 DFNGR
+291 DLNGR

-316 DVQALTALASVNNAD
+316 DIQALTALASVDNAD
-331 KLNEMKGLSGSGSVG
+331 KLNEMKGLTGSGSVG
-346 EQMSGWYLQLGYDL
+346 EKMSGWYAQLGYDL
-360 LFSSASEHQLLPY
+360 LFSSASEQALLPY
-373 IRYEAVNTQVEV
+373 VRYEAVNTQVDV

-398 VTSIGMAW
+398 VTAIGLAW
-406 KPIGNAVLK
+406 KPIGNTVLK

-424 SSSGVNQFNVALGW
+424 SSSGINQFNVAIGW

>member
-1 MFNVKTL
+1 MFNKFKLVL
-8 QTVILILIGSLLVPA
+8 FLLLVAGLLTQTQPI
-23 QSIEAQ
+23 SAQ
-29 ATDDSTRINEL
+29 AQDDSTRIAEL
-40 ERQIQAI
+40 ETQIEAI
-47 TQDLEELTLGTE
+47 TRDLEELTLGTA
-59 VVNPAER
+59 VVNPSER
-66 GAFGLAPAAGKVYTI
+66 GAFGMAPAAGKVYTI

-100 KKESGAASGK
+100 TKENGDASGK

-124 YKFNDRV
+124 YKFNDKV

-137 EIEHGSTGLKG
+137 EIEHGSTGLAG

-177 ITNEIH
+177 ITNEVH

-206 ESGFGFFGETDALSY
+206 ESGFGFFGETEAFSY
-221 RFYLVNSLDGIGGG
+221 RAYLVNSLDGIGGG
-235 SAGSSGFSSSGL
+235 SAGSKGFSSSGL

-262 SAVGRI
+262 SAVGRV
-268 DYTATPGLMIGTSL
+268 DYTGTPGLMIGTSL

-291 DFNGR
+291 DLNGR

-316 DVQALTALASVNNAD
+316 DIQALTALASVDNAD
-331 KLNEMKGLSGSGSVG
+331 KLNAMKGLPGAGSVG
-346 EQMSGWYLQLGYDL
+346 EKMTGWYAQLGYDL
-360 LFSSASEHQLLPY
+360 LFSSASEQALLPY
-373 IRYEAVNTQVEV
+373 VRYEAVNTQVDV

-398 VTSIGMAW
+398 VTTIGLAW
-406 KPIGNAVLK
+406 KPIGNTVLK

-424 SSSGVNQFNVALGW
+424 SSSGINQFNVAIGW

>member
-1 MFNVKTL
+1 MFNKFKLVL
-8 QTVILILIGSLLVPA
+8 FLLLVAGLLTQTQPI
-23 QSIEAQ
+23 SAQ
-29 ATDDSTRINEL
+29 AQDDSTRIAEL
-40 ERQIQAI
+40 ETQIEAI
-47 TQDLEELTLGTE
+47 TRDLEELTLGTA
-59 VVNPAER
+59 VVNPSER
-66 GAFGLAPAAGKVYTI
+66 GAFGMAPAAGKVYTI

-100 KKESGAASGK
+100 TKENGDASGK

-124 YKFNDRV
+124 YKFNDKV

-137 EIEHGSTGLKG
+137 EIEHGSTGLAG

-177 ITNEIH
+177 ITNEVH

-206 ESGFGFFGETDALSY
+206 ESGFGFFGETETFSY
-221 RFYLVNSLDGIGGG
+221 RAYLVHSLDGIGGG
-235 SAGSSGFSSSGL
+235 RAGSKGFSSSGL

-262 SAVGRI
+262 SAVGRV
-268 DYTATPGLMIGTSL
+268 DYTGTPGLMIGTSL

-291 DFNGR
+291 DLNGR

-316 DVQALTALASVNNAD
+316 DIQALTALASVDNAD
-331 KLNEMKGLSGSGSVG
+331 KLNEMKGLTGSGSVG
-346 EQMSGWYLQLGYDL
+346 EKMSGWYAQLGYDL
-360 LFSSASEHQLLPY
+360 LFSSASEQALLPY
-373 IRYEAVNTQVEV
+373 VRYEAVNTQVDV

-398 VTSIGMAW
+398 VTTIGLAW
-406 KPIGNAVLK
+406 KPIGNTVLK
-415 TDYEIHSNA
+415 TDYEIHSNE
-424 SSSGVNQFNVALGW
+424 SSSGINQFNVAIGW

>member
-1 MFNVKTL
+1 MFNKFKLVL
-8 QTVILILIGSLLVPA
+8 FLLLVAGLLTQTQPI
-23 QSIEAQ
+23 SAQ
-29 ATDDSTRINEL
+29 AQDDSTRIAEL
-40 ERQIQAI
+40 ETQIEAI
-47 TQDLEELTLGTE
+47 TRDLEELTLGTA
-59 VVNPAER
+59 VVNPSER
-66 GAFGLAPAAGKVYTI
+66 GAFCMAPAAGKVYTI

-100 KKESGAASGK
+100 AKENGDASGK

-124 YKFNDRV
+124 YKFNDKV

-137 EIEHGSTGLKG
+137 EIEHGSTGLAG

-177 ITNEIH
+177 ITNEVH

-206 ESGFGFFGETDALSY
+206 ESGFGFFGETDAFSY
-221 RFYLVNSLDGIGGG
+221 RAYLVNSLDGIGGG
-235 SAGSSGFSSSGL
+235 SAGSKGVSSSGL

-262 SAVGRI
+262 SAVGRV
-268 DYTATPGLMIGTSL
+268 DYTGTPGLMIGTSL

-291 DFNGR
+291 DLNGR

-316 DVQALTALASVNNAD
+316 DIQALTALASVDNAD
-331 KLNEMKGLSGSGSVG
+331 KLNEMKGLTGSGSVG
-346 EQMSGWYLQLGYDL
+346 EKMSGWYAQLGYDL
-360 LFSSASEHQLLPY
+360 LFSSASEQALLPY
-373 IRYEAVNTQVEV
+373 VRYEAVNTQVDV

-398 VTSIGMAW
+398 VTTIGLAW
-406 KPIGNAVLK
+406 KPIGNTVLK

-424 SSSGVNQFNVALGW
+424 SSSGINQFNVAIGW

>member
-1 MFNVKTL
+1 MSNKFKLLPFLVLVAGLLT
-8 QTVILILIGSLLVPA
+8 QTQPIS
-23 QSIEAQ
+23 AQ
-29 ATDDSTRINEL
+29 AQDDSTRIAEL
-40 ERQIQAI
+40 ETQIEAI
-47 TQDLEELTLGTE
+47 TRDLEELTLGTA
-59 VVNPAER
+59 VVNPSER
-66 GAFGLAPAAGKVYTI
+66 GAFGMAPAAGKVYTI

-100 KKESGAASGK
+100 TKENGDASGK

-124 YKFNDRV
+124 YKFNDKV

-137 EIEHGSTGLKG
+137 EIEHGSTGLAG

-177 ITNEIH
+177 ITNEVH

-206 ESGFGFFGETDALSY
+206 ESGFGFFGETDAFSY
-221 RFYLVNSLDGIGGG
+221 RAYLVNSLDGIGGG
-235 SAGSSGFSSSGL
+235 SAGSKGFSSSGL

-262 SAVGRI
+262 SAVGRV
-268 DYTATPGLMIGTSL
+268 DYTGTPGLMIGTSL

-291 DFNGR
+291 DLNGR

-316 DVQALTALASVNNAD
+316 DIQALTALASVDNAD
-331 KLNEMKGLSGSGSVG
+331 KLNEMKGLTGSGSVG
-346 EQMSGWYLQLGYDL
+346 EKMSGWYAQLGYDL
-360 LFSSASEHQLLPY
+360 LFSSASEQALLPY
-373 IRYEAVNTQVEV
+373 VRYEAVNTQVDV

-398 VTSIGMAW
+398 VTTIGLAW
-406 KPIGNAVLK
+406 KPIGNTVFK

-424 SSSGVNQFNVALGW
+424 SSSGINQFNVAIGW